1 MADSPLQSSMRSYS
15 HIGLNPK
22 LPINSQT
29 HGTDH
34 ISIYSDIAAN
44 MFLSYHGH
52 DESGAGDGVGCIGDA
67 GDDHL
72 GVDFN
77 SPQTYS

>member
-1 MADSPLQSSMRSYS
+1 MRSYS

-22 LPINSQT
+22 PPINSQT

-52 DESGAGDGVGCIGDA
+52 DVVELVMVLVVSVMLVMI
-67 GDDHL
+67 
-72 GVDFN
+72 
-77 SPQTYS
+77 T